1 MHHMSPFTAIVFA
14 FGCASAS
21 GKPAAVASQ
30 PAAVPPSAPAVN
42 LYAPAVNLF
51 ARIPAQIG
59 AFKLTERAA
68 VRGAP
73 ADSLFRYKDGSPANL
88 SVFIYDADADRQND
102 ADPQLRTAREGEKF
116 KAVQDILMSR
126 GQIAAHRVAFSDT
139 TRLTVGTGTLLEHAI
154 GLGTRHPNGAITVE
168 LQYLYLIGGKFVK
181 VRATIPEKG
190 WEQANVPQFARELAL
205 HMAGPT

>member
-1 MHHMSPFTAIVFA
+1 MHHMSAFTAIVFA
-14 FGCASAS
+14 FGCASAP
-21 GKPAAVASQ
+21 GKSAPVASR

-42 LYAPAVNLF
+42 LS

-59 AFKLTERAA
+59 TFKLTERAA

-73 ADSLFRYKDGSPANL
+73 ADSLFRYKDGSPTNL
-88 SVFIYDADADRQND
+88 SVFIYDADADSQND
-102 ADPQLRTAREGEKF
+102 ADPQLRTVREGEKF